1 MLLLRLKRA
10 VKVGKWGSGHLD
22 SSGAWNVKQRLSPEA
37 KPWDNGNA
45 AGEKG
50 QALMEIERLVGFSGT
65 SWHVDS

>member
-22 SSGAWNVKQRLSPEA
+22 SSGAWNLRQRVSPKA

-45 AGEKG
+45 DREKG
-50 QALMEIERLVGFSGT
+50 QALIGIDGLVCFSWT
-65 SWHVDS
+65 S